1 MISQSGTAKPELG
14 PRLASSEII
23 DKPCKRESWRK
34 EWERC
39 GGTGP
44 VSKAFAENPTWWFT
58 KPVDPREHGW
68 TVGNTMLV
76 VEIEQ
81 LLPSTE
87 GWTSANFAFMRQRPP
102 GDRCGY
108 RPMQR
113 AAVWHTNGR
122 YSMDFF
128 PTYLLGHKR
137 PGSRMFIKGMPL
149 MGHPS
154 APLSGNLAFNGDS
167 RIRQLLPVPNHP
179 YYRGK
184 TVAAVEAMIFQ
195 WRRGTAGPITMRLAR
210 AGANP
215 GPRTTTAPR

>member
-1 MISQSGTAKPELG
+1 
-14 PRLASSEII
+14 
-23 DKPCKRESWRK
+23 
-34 EWERC
+34 
-39 GGTGP
+39 
-44 VSKAFAENPTWWFT
+44 
-58 KPVDPREHGW
+58 
-68 TVGNTMLV
+68 MLV

-137 PGSRMFIKGMPL
+137 PGSRM
-149 MGHPS
+149 
-154 APLSGNLAFNGDS
+154 
-167 RIRQLLPVPNHP
+167 
-179 YYRGK
+179 
-184 TVAAVEAMIFQ
+184 IFK

-215 GPRTTTAPR
+215 GAADDNGTTLMEASTDGEAVNRPTDG